1 MDVNLLSKK
10 INMTAENRFDP
21 LTIKSILNDTR
32 RGYIRVLRR
41 GQISHRQAKSFE
53 FKFFYVYEETVKIPK
68 AGKRNQVHS
77 WSICL
82 TVQF

>member
-1 MDVNLLSKK
+1 MDVNLLSEK

-41 GQISHRQAKSFE
+41 GPNFLQ
-53 FKFFYVYEETVKIPK
+53 
-68 AGKRNQVHS
+68 AGKK
-77 WSICL
+77 
-82 TVQF
+82 F